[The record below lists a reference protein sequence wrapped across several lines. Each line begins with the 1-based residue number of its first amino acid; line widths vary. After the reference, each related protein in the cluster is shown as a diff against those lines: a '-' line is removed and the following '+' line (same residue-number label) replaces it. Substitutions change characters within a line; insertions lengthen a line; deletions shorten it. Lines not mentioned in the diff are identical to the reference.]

1 MADLGMAGEPESP
14 IHSIYLAY
22 GGAAGVLGLPTGD
35 EEEVVGARFPG
46 RRRHYHGSV
55 RGDLHGISAPVD
67 RNDKISCNRPPE
79 AHDAVDSTICWSA
92 QTGAHVVHGEIRD
105 LWLQRGAES
114 GDLGYPISSEEP
126 TPDGRGRQSRFE
138 FGQITWYPDI
148 GAVVSRYS
156 HGSAST
162 IRTHR
167 ASGSP
172 SSDHDQ
178 PCRHA

>member
-1 MADLGMAGEPESP
+1 
-14 IHSIYLAY
+14 
-22 GGAAGVLGLPTGD
+22 VLGLPTGD

-138 FGQITWYPDI
+138 FGQINCYPDI
-148 GAVVSRYS
+148 RAVVSQYS
-156 HGSAST
+156 RPDG
-162 IRTHR
+162 
-167 ASGSP
+167 
-172 SSDHDQ
+172 
-178 PCRHA
+178 

>member
-1 MADLGMAGEPESP
+1 MADLDMAGEPASP

-105 LWLQRGAES
+105 LWLQMGAES

-138 FGQITWYPDI
+138 LGQINWYPDI
-148 GAVVSRYS
+148 GAIVSQYS
-156 HGSAST
+156 RPDG
-162 IRTHR
+162 
-167 ASGSP
+167 
-172 SSDHDQ
+172 
-178 PCRHA
+178 